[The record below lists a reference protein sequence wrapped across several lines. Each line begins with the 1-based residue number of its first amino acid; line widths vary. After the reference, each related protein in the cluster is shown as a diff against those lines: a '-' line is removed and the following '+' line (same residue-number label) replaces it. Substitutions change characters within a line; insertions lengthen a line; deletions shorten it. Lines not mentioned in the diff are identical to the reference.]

1 MVSAPFHLAYASGCR
16 FTSSSHGLSWCV
28 ECRILERSRRK
39 TKKDRVADVRG
50 NILQLQC
57 GEDPAF
63 GNFMTGGLIMPVAGA
78 ESAGTGIAFCRIFPA
93 PKIGIFGPTC
103 CSSSC
108 CNLLRSIVNRL
119 STCSTCAIRLI
130 RFLGISH
137 HTISCLQ
144 ILCPRKS
151 ESS

>member
-1 MVSAPFHLAYASGCR
+1 MVSAPFDLAYASGCR
-16 FTSSSHGLSWCV
+16 FTSSSHGLLWCV

-63 GNFMTGGLIMPVAGA
+63 GNFMTGGFIMPVAGA

-93 PKIGIFGPTC
+93 PKIGIFGPIC
-103 CSSSC
+103 C
-108 CNLLRSIVNRL
+108 CNLLRSIFDRL

-130 RFLGISH
+130 RSVGTFH
-137 HTISCLQ
+137 HIFSCLQ
-144 ILCPRKS
+144 ITSPRKS
-151 ESS
+151 ASS

>member
-1 MVSAPFHLAYASGCR
+1 MVSAPFDLAYASGCR
-16 FTSSSHGLSWCV
+16 FTSSSHGLLWCV

-39 TKKDRVADVRG
+39 TKKDRVMDVRG

-63 GNFMTGGLIMPVAGA
+63 GNFMTGGFIMPVAGA
-78 ESAGTGIAFCRIFPA
+78 EPAGGTGIMIAFCRSFPA
-93 PKIGIFGPTC
+93 PKIGTFGPTC
-103 CSSSC
+103 CS
-108 CNLLRSIVNRL
+108 NLLRSIVNRL

-130 RFLGISH
+130 RFVGISH

>member
-63 GNFMTGGLIMPVAGA
+63 GNFMTGGFIMPAGA

-103 CSSSC
+103 C
-108 CNLLRSIVNRL
+108 CNLLRSIVDRL

-130 RFLGISH
+130 RSVGTFH
-137 HTISCLQ
+137 HIFSCLQ
-144 ILCPRKS
+144 ITSPRKS
-151 ESS
+151 ASS